1 MGKVSVHPSPKGRPG
16 NPPRPRAPICA

>member
-1 MGKVSVHPSPKGRPG
+1 MGKVSVQISPKGRPG